1 MQIGKVYSNDI
12 FVGILY
18 RKDGSI
24 VFEYAQAYIDS
35 PLSYDISVNLPRI
48 EKKFISEYL
57 HPFFLICFRKGA

>member
-35 PLSYDISVNLPRI
+35 PVNFEI
-48 EKKFISEYL
+48 FNKK
-57 HPFFLICFRKGA
+57 